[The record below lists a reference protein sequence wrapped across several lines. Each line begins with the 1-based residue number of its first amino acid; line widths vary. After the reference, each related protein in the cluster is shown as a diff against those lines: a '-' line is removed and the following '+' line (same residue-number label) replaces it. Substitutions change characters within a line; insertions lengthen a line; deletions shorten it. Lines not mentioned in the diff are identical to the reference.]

1 MALVYYAIKK
11 LGLCNKVDIDLL
23 SKWKKKVFN
32 LSLREKFQKRN
43 IEIILSK
50 FNENNINVIALKGT
64 ILKELYSNPDFR
76 TMGDCDLLIKKSD
89 ISICEKVLNFLGYKK
104 KEGADNHSI
113 HRAFYKDNYSV
124 ELHWALVNKE
134 YFNGSNKFESSIWE
148 NIVPYNVV
156 HSKVYKLNH
165 EYMIIHLIAHMAV
178 HGLYN
183 GFGIRQLLD
192 LYLYS
197 KRYEDNINWE
207 KVSVLLQETSLLN
220 FSLNLYEA
228 IRVLFSY
235 KLKAHNLL
243 LLQGHKERVFF
254 NNIHC
259 EKNPLNCSNE
269 YYYNELIE
277 NILENGV
284 FGKKNREDIFVNTV
298 INARGESNKL
308 KYARLIF
315 PAAEV
320 MKSKYK
326 YAEKYTYLLPLAYG
340 HRLINAMF
348 NRSFSVKDK
357 YNFLFKTVKKADKK
371 EKLLKNLGLK

>member
-1 MALVYYAIKK
+1 M
-11 LGLCNKVDIDLL
+11 
-23 SKWKKKVFN
+23 
-32 LSLREKFQKRN
+32 
-43 IEIILSK
+43 
-50 FNENNINVIALKGT
+50 
-64 ILKELYSNPDFR
+64 
-76 TMGDCDLLIKKSD
+76 
-89 ISICEKVLNFLGYKK
+89 
-104 KEGADNHSI
+104 
-113 HRAFYKDNYSV
+113 
-124 ELHWALVNKE
+124 
-134 YFNGSNKFESSIWE
+134 
-148 NIVPYNVV
+148 IV
-156 HSKVYKLNH
+156 
-165 EYMIIHLIAHMAV
+165 HLIAHMAV

-183 GFGIRQLLD
+183 WFGIRQLLD

-197 KRYEDNINWE
+197 KRYENNINWG

-235 KLKAHNLL
+235 KLKEHNLL

-254 NNIHC
+254 NDIDC
-259 EKNPLNCSNE
+259 EKNILNCSNINE
-269 YYYNELIE
+269 YYYDELIE

-284 FGKKNREDIFVNTV
+284 LGKKNRENIFINTV
-298 INARGESNKL
+298 INTRGESNKL

-357 YNFLFKTVKKADKK
+357 YNFLFKTVKKVDNK
-371 EKLLKNLGLK
+371 EDLLKKLGLK

>member
-1 MALVYYAIKK
+1 M
-11 LGLCNKVDIDLL
+11 
-23 SKWKKKVFN
+23 
-32 LSLREKFQKRN
+32 
-43 IEIILSK
+43 
-50 FNENNINVIALKGT
+50 
-64 ILKELYSNPDFR
+64 
-76 TMGDCDLLIKKSD
+76 
-89 ISICEKVLNFLGYKK
+89 
-104 KEGADNHSI
+104 
-113 HRAFYKDNYSV
+113 
-124 ELHWALVNKE
+124 
-134 YFNGSNKFESSIWE
+134 
-148 NIVPYNVV
+148 IV
-156 HSKVYKLNH
+156 
-165 EYMIIHLIAHMAV
+165 HLIAHMAV

-207 KVSVLLQETSLLN
+207 KVSILLQETSLLN

-228 IRVLFSY
+228 IRILFSY
-235 KLKAHNLL
+235 KLKEHNLL
-243 LLQGHKERVFF
+243 LLQGYKERVFF
-254 NNIHC
+254 NNIYC
-259 EKNPLNCSNE
+259 EKNILNCSNINE
-269 YYYNELIE
+269 YYYDELIE

-308 KYARLIF
+308 KYVRLIF

-326 YAEKYTYLLPLAYG
+326 YAEKYIYLLPLAYG
-340 HRLINAMF
+340 HRLINAIF